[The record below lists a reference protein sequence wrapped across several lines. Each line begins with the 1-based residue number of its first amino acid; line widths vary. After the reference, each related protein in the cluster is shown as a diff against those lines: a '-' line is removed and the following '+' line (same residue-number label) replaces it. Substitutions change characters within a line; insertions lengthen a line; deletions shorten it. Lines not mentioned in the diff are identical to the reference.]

1 MKVVIAPDKFKGSL
15 RATEVAHAIAE
26 GVRRA
31 VPDAQIELCPIA
43 DGGEGT
49 VAALV
54 EATGGELITHRVT
67 GPLPEMKVDATF
79 GMLGPSSCSRTS
91 TSSVESRACSPSSA
105 IEGERRAISPATRG
119 EEDPT
124 AVIEMAAASG
134 LHLLR
139 REQYDPMATTTFG
152 TGELMVEAVRRGA
165 KRILL
170 GIGGS
175 ATTDGGIGALQAC
188 GFPVLLED
196 GEPTSMTEPLCGQ
209 DLARVVLI
217 KHGRGGPIDGIPI
230 DVACDVTN
238 PLFGPNGAARIFG
251 PQKGATPQQVN
262 ELDQMLQQLATRTG
276 KLMEA
281 QTPGAG
287 AAGGLG
293 FGLIAF
299 AGAKLRPGVEIVI
312 EATKL
317 RERLRGADL
326 CITGEGCYDATTLQ
340 GKAPIGVARVCEQL
354 NVKCCLLAGRID
366 DIHRSVKDGPDPFL
380 GYFALSPPATPE
392 KAMTHAVELLSKEA
406 EKILKIFRQR

>member
-1 MKVVIAPDKFKGSL
+1 
-15 RATEVAHAIAE
+15 
-26 GVRRA
+26 
-31 VPDAQIELCPIA
+31 
-43 DGGEGT
+43 
-49 VAALV
+49 
-54 EATGGELITHRVT
+54 
-67 GPLPEMKVDATF
+67 
-79 GMLGPSSCSRTS
+79 
-91 TSSVESRACSPSSA
+91 
-105 IEGERRAISPATRG
+105 
-119 EEDPT
+119 
-124 AVIEMAAASG
+124 
-134 LHLLR
+134 
-139 REQYDPMATTTFG
+139 MATTTFG

-230 DVACDVTN
+230 EVACDVTN
-238 PLFGPNGAARIFG
+238 PLFGANGAARIFG
-251 PQKGATPQQVN
+251 PQKGATPQQVE
-262 ELDQMLQQLATRTG
+262 ELDEMLQQLATRTG
-276 KLMEA
+276 KLAEA

-317 RERLRGADL
+317 RERLTGANL
-326 CITGEGCYDATTLQ
+326 CITGEGRFDQTSLG
-340 GKAPIGVARVCEQL
+340 GKTPVGVLRVCQEMR
-354 NVKCCLLAGRID
+354 VPCALLAGVIAD
-366 DIHRSVKDGPDPFL
+366 ANPVAAGFKS
-380 GYFALSPPATPE
+380 AESLSPPASLDE
-392 KAMTHAVELLSKEA
+392 AMTHGAALLSMHA
-406 EKILKIFRQR
+406 EQIVKIFRQR

>member
-15 RATEVAHAIAE
+15 SAAEVASAIGE

-31 VPDAQIELCPIA
+31 APDAEIDLCPMA

-54 EATGGELITHRVT
+54 AATGGELITHRVT
-67 GPLPEMKVDATF
+67 GALPEMKVDATF
-79 GMLGPSSCSRTS
+79 GLI
-91 TSSVESRACSPSSA
+91 A
-105 IEGERRAISPATRG
+105 IAAGQRPA
-119 EEDPT
+119 EHV
-124 AVIEMAAASG
+124 AVIEMASASG

-139 REQYDPMATTTFG
+139 RDQYDPMATTTFG
-152 TGELMVEAVRRGA
+152 TGELMVEAVKRGA

-217 KHGRGGPIDGIPI
+217 KHGRGSPIDGIPI
-230 DVACDVTN
+230 EVACDVTN
-238 PLFGPNGAARIFG
+238 PLFGPNGAARIFAT
-251 PQKGATPQQVN
+251 QKGATPAQVE
-262 ELDQMLQQLATRTG
+262 ELDHLLERLATRTG
-276 KLMEA
+276 HLADA
-281 QTPGAG
+281 QMPGAG

-299 AGAKLRPGVEIVI
+299 AGATLRPGVDIVI

-317 RERLRGADL
+317 RERLHAADL
-326 CITGEGCYDATTLQ
+326 CITGEGKFDRTSLGGKTPMGVLRLCQESNVACALIAGVIGDAN
-340 GKAPIGVARVCEQL
+340 PID
-354 NVKCCLLAGRID
+354 AGFRAAE
-366 DIHRSVKDGPDPFL
+366 S
-380 GYFALSPPATPE
+380 LSPPASLE
-392 KAMTHAVELLSKEA
+392 DAMHHGAELLSRHA
-406 EKILKIFRQR
+406 EQILKVFRQR

>member
-1 MKVVIAPDKFKGSL
+1 
-15 RATEVAHAIAE
+15 
-26 GVRRA
+26 
-31 VPDAQIELCPIA
+31 
-43 DGGEGT
+43 
-49 VAALV
+49 
-54 EATGGELITHRVT
+54 
-67 GPLPEMKVDATF
+67 
-79 GMLGPSSCSRTS
+79 
-91 TSSVESRACSPSSA
+91 
-105 IEGERRAISPATRG
+105 
-119 EEDPT
+119 
-124 AVIEMAAASG
+124 MAAASG

-230 DVACDVTN
+230 EVACDVTN
-238 PLFGPNGAARIFG
+238 PLFGPNGAARVFG
-251 PQKGATPQQVN
+251 PQKGATPDQV
-262 ELDQMLQQLATRTG
+262 ELLDHLLEQLATRTG
-276 KLMEA
+276 KRAEA

-299 AGAKLRPGVEIVI
+299 AGAVLRPGVDIVI
-312 EATKL
+312 AATKL

-326 CITGEGCYDATTLQ
+326 CITGEGRFDPTSLG
-340 GKAPIGVARVCEQL
+340 GKTPIGVLRACQDAGVACALIAGAIAEIDPAELGFFDAQSLSASASPAQAMEHTAR
-354 NVKCCLLAGRID
+354 
-366 DIHRSVKDGPDPFL
+366 
-380 GYFALSPPATPE
+380 
-392 KAMTHAVELLSKEA
+392 LLSERA
-406 EKILKIFRQR
+406 EVILKLFRQR